1 MKLKK
6 LISIIVLSW
15 AAMAVSFAAEGR
27 YDIIPKPSSLTPSA
41 GAFRI
46 TKSTGLQVEASDKLF
61 TDVCEDFVSEFK
73 KVSGIDL
80 SRKNASNRILI
91 RQVEG
96 IGTEAY
102 KMSVK
107 PEGIVIEASAGNGAF
122 YALQTLRQLLPAQV
136 YGSKLSKGIKW
147 EAACC
152 TIEDEPRFAYRSM
165 MLDCCRYFMPKETV
179 MKFIDVMA
187 MHKQNI
193 FHWHLTDDQGWR
205 IEIKKYP
212 RLTEVGAWR
221 PFTADY
227 DGKNP
232 DGTPHGGFYTQDDIR
247 EIVEYARRRAVTV
260 VPEIEIPGHSSAAI
274 AAYPELSCDSTK
286 HYEVPTCWG
295 VKKDVYCPNAFT
307 FQFLED
313 VFTEMFGLFPS
324 PYYHIGGDECPK
336 DAWEQSNYCQ
346 DLMKVLGLKSEHEL
360 QTFFVRRMDSF
371 LKEHGKTTIGWDE
384 ILDGSAVEGTLVQ
397 SYRGHKPAAKAIRRG
412 LDVILSPNRWC
423 YLDYYQ
429 TDMEKEPKA
438 QALFLPM
445 KKVYDYFPVVDS
457 IPDLSAKHIIGYEC
471 CVWGEYDQNPA
482 RMEYLTWPRGVAAAE
497 VGWTARDNKD
507 WDSFRARM
515 EKDLQRLDQ
524 KNVGYCHS
532 YYNVIVNFD
541 RKEALPHNVT
551 LTLDYPDAQIHYTLD
566 GSEPTFK
573 SPLYKGETLTCPKGE
588 QIKARGFSAKGKA
601 LGQTTEKTF

>member
-6 LISIIVLSW
+6 FISIIVLFL

-27 YDIIPKPSSLTPSA
+27 YDIIPKPSSLTPSD
-41 GAFRI
+41 GQFRI
-46 TKSTGLQVEASDKLF
+46 TKSTNLQVEASDKLF
-61 TDVCEDFVSEFK
+61 TDVCNDFVSEFK

-80 SRKNASNRILI
+80 SRKNASNHILI
-91 RQVEG
+91 RQVKG
-96 IGTEAY
+96 LGAEAY

-107 PEGIVIEASAGNGAF
+107 PEGIVIDASAGNGAF

-313 VFTEMFGLFPS
+313 VFTEMFDLFPS

-336 DAWEQSNYCQ
+336 DAWEQSKYCQ

-360 QTFFVRRMDSF
+360 QTFFVHRMDSF

-457 IPDLSAKHIIGYEC
+457 FPI
-471 CVWGEYDQNPA
+471 
-482 RMEYLTWPRGVAAAE
+482 
-497 VGWTARDNKD
+497 
-507 WDSFRARM
+507 
-515 EKDLQRLDQ
+515 
-524 KNVGYCHS
+524 
-532 YYNVIVNFD
+532 
-541 RKEALPHNVT
+541 
-551 LTLDYPDAQIHYTLD
+551 
-566 GSEPTFK
+566 
-573 SPLYKGETLTCPKGE
+573 
-588 QIKARGFSAKGKA
+588 
-601 LGQTTEKTF
+601 